1 MSLKSLKR
9 YDATSCKRQGDS
21 RKADRHANR
30 KPKRA
35 AISRNATGPSG
46 IEILRQAVIE
56 RGKSLGWSKARIVY
70 VIWQHERRCALCKR
84 LLEIHNRP

>member
-1 MSLKSLKR
+1 MAKQKQL
-9 YDATSCKRQGDS
+9 
-21 RKADRHANR
+21 
-30 KPKRA
+30 
-35 AISRNATGPSG
+35 SG

-56 RGKSLGWSKARIVY
+56 RGRSLGWSKARIVY